1 MKKINKFV
9 LPIVTVS
16 VLLSSCAPEDPTNKT
31 LRDLLTKVSTVD
43 QLPKINK
50 GVISGSVLENFKG
63 EKPEVILKIIRSE
76 DIFDLD
82 ANGKRKKGADGKEL
96 TIEKKGQVLQT
107 IKLKDKYSFVSDSF
121 LPGAVSIQANKK
133 PENIEAS
140 ATVEIGKVS
149 LVQPMIFGALGDT
162 NKIKLPTI
170 INISGKIVNP
180 DGTPA
185 VGAKVADVT
194 GGFVSI
200 STITDSNGAFTLS
213 EAPFQKPRSIEVSMG
228 NVDTPDGRFASYSV
242 LPDETENIG
251 ITITTA

>member
-16 VLLSSCAPEDPTNKT
+16 VLLSSCAQPDPTN
-31 LRDLLTKVSTVD
+31 LALTKLLENVSKVD

-50 GVISGSVLENFKG
+50 GVVSGSVLENFKG
-63 EKPEVILKIIRSE
+63 EKPEIILKIIRSE

-149 LVQPMIFGALGDT
+149 LVQPLIFGVLG
-162 NKIKLPTI
+162 NNNVLKPPTV

-194 GGFVSI
+194 GGFASI
-200 STITDSNGAFTLS
+200 STITG
-213 EAPFQKPRSIEVSMG
+213 
-228 NVDTPDGRFASYSV
+228 
-242 LPDETENIG
+242 
-251 ITITTA
+251 